1 MVRPPLIGKLMV
13 EMIRLD
19 TRSGVSQLSAVSI
32 ANNGLLGQG
41 IEWCVIF
48 PTLLL
53 HCGLMLSGNPPTA
66 ALRMIRDPG

>member
-1 MVRPPLIGKLMV
+1 MVRPPLIGKLV
-13 EMIRLD
+13 AEMIRLD

-48 PTLLL
+48 PTLYY
-53 HCGLMLSGNPPTA
+53 TA
-66 ALRMIRDPG
+66 ALCSRATLLQQPSV